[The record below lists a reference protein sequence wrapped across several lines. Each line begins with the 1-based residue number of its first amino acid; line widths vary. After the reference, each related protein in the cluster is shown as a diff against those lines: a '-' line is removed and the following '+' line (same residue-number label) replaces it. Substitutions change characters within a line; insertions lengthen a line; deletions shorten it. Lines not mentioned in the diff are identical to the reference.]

1 MEKFIFGITGP
12 TGAGKSTVSDI
23 FRKLGVYVVDADII
37 AREVT
42 KKGSEC
48 LSEIQNAFGDC
59 VLTDDS
65 ELDRKALAQIVFQ
78 DKTKLSLLN
87 DITHKYIK
95 KQLENE
101 IKKSHLDIAA
111 IDGAVIIDSPVMDM
125 CKCLVVVTAQRDTR
139 INRIIERDNIDI
151 DMANKRINSQMSDA
165 QYMQYADFVIE
176 NNGDNTA
183 LKGCVEGIY
192 NKIKDISKTT
202 GTQNTTPQKTQ

>member
-151 DMANKRINSQMSDA
+151 DMANKRINSQMSDS
-165 QYMQYADFVIE
+165 QYKQYADFIIQ

-192 NKIKDISKTT
+192 NKIKNISKTT
-202 GTQNTTPQKTQ
+202 RTQSKTP

>member
-23 FRKLGVYVVDADII
+23 FRELGVYVADADIV

-48 LSEIQNAFGDC
+48 LGEIHNTFGDC
-59 VLTDDS
+59 VITNNA

-78 DKTKLSLLN
+78 DKTKLRLLN

-95 KQLENE
+95 KQLEDE
-101 IKKSHLDIAA
+101 IEKSHLDIAA

-125 CKCLVVVTAQRDTR
+125 CKCLVVVTAQRDIR
-139 INRIIERDNIDI
+139 INRIIARDNIDI
-151 DMANKRINSQMSDA
+151 DMANKRINSQMSDS
-165 QYMQYADFVIE
+165 QYKQYADFIIE

-192 NKIKDISKTT
+192 NKIKDISKAT
-202 GTQNTTPQKTQ
+202 GTQNTTP

>member
-95 KQLENE
+95 KQLEDE
-101 IKKSHLDIAA
+101 IEKSHSDIAA

-151 DMANKRINSQMSDA
+151 DMANKRINSQMSDS
-165 QYMQYADFVIE
+165 QYKQYADFIIQ

-192 NKIKDISKTT
+192 NKIKNISKTT
-202 GTQNTTPQKTQ
+202 RTQSKTP

>member
-23 FRKLGVYVVDADII
+23 FRELGVYVADADIV

-48 LSEIQNAFGDC
+48 LGEIHNTFGDC
-59 VLTDDS
+59 VITNNA

-78 DKTKLSLLN
+78 DKTKLRLLN

-95 KQLENE
+95 KQLEDE
-101 IKKSHLDIAA
+101 IEKSHSDIAA

-125 CKCLVVVTAQRDTR
+125 CKCLVVVTAQRDIR
-139 INRIIERDNIDI
+139 INRIIARDNIDI
-151 DMANKRINSQMSDA
+151 DMANKRINSQMSDS
-165 QYMQYADFVIE
+165 QYKQYADFIIE

-192 NKIKDISKTT
+192 NKIKDISKAT
-202 GTQNTTPQKTQ
+202 GTQNTTP

>member
-151 DMANKRINSQMSDA
+151 DMANKRINSQMSDS
-165 QYMQYADFVIE
+165 QYKQYADFIIE
-176 NNGDNTA
+176 NNGDDTA

-192 NKIKDISKTT
+192 NKIKNISKTT
-202 GTQNTTPQKTQ
+202 RTQSKTP